1 MALKTIPFRELEK
14 HTPDMFEAVTVV
26 AKRARQIR
34 ADRFIIREEKRREE
48 ESLEEISSGG
58 DELEERDPD
67 FELKKLEFEKVEKPV
82 TQALNE
88 LMDEKLEW
96 SSPAEEPEAEEA

>member
-14 HTPDMFEAVTVV
+14 HTPDMFEAVTIV
-26 AKRARQIR
+26 AKRARYIR

-48 ESLEEISSGG
+48 ESLEEISGL
-58 DELEERDPD
+58 DELEERDP
-67 FELKKLEFEKVEKPV
+67 EYEIKKLEFDKVEKPV

-88 LMDEKLEW
+88 LLEEKLEW
-96 SSPAEEPEAEEA
+96 SSTEEATESEEA

>member
-14 HTPDMFEAVTVV
+14 HTPDMFEAVTVI

-48 ESLEEISSGG
+48 EALEDISGT

-67 FELKKLEFEKVEKPV
+67 FELKKIEFEKVEKPV
-82 TQALNE
+82 TEALNE
-88 LMDEKLEW
+88 LLGKKIEW
-96 SSPAEEPEAEEA
+96 SISDEESESQEA

>member
-48 ESLEEISSGG
+48 ESMEEISGT

-67 FELKKLEFEKVEKPV
+67 FELKKLEFDKVDKPV
-82 TQALNE
+82 TQALKE
-88 LMDEKLEW
+88 LLEENLEW
-96 SSPAEEPEAEEA
+96 SSAEDEPETEEE